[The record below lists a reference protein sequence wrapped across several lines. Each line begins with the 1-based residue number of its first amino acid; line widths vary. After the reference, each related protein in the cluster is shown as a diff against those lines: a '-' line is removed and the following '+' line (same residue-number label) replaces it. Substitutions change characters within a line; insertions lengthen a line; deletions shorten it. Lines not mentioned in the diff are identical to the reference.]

1 MDWDSWMPMSD
12 PSNLLVKGPPSS
24 KCRTVSPPD
33 RVSPRGPLTEA
44 LTSYCS
50 SPAASTLTRP
60 PNSSP
65 GDRVMMLMAP
75 E

>member
-1 MDWDSWMPMSD
+1 MDCDSWMPMSD

-44 LTSYCS
+44 LTS
-50 SPAASTLTRP
+50 
-60 PNSSP
+60 
-65 GDRVMMLMAP
+65 
-75 E
+75 